1 MASSYESPQSIAIP
15 VEVLTYDYINR
26 ARNRNY
32 AEQLKIDIKER
43 ELVRK
48 QEASSKSLERK
59 TLSEAVQVSIEQLRK
74 SSS

>member
-1 MASSYESPQSIAIP
+1 MASSYESPQPIAIP

-59 TLSEAVQVSIEQLRK
+59 TLSEAVQVLIEQLRK